1 MGCPTEDH
9 SMIGRRT
16 TYLSL
21 PKKGSASPLSFLTHS
36 HGAPNAPL
44 SRADCVALVSASLA
58 SCDFAAASICSHSS
72 GENCSNSERTLAR
85 TSTLVR
91 LRLGGVQNLW
101 NKWAHVAWYTSR
113 G

>member
-1 MGCPTEDH
+1 
-9 SMIGRRT
+9 MIGRGS

-36 HGAPNAPL
+36 HGAPNAPF
-44 SRADCVALVSASLA
+44 SKADCVALVSASLA

-72 GENCSNSERTLAR
+72 GENCSNSERTLAK

-91 LRLGGVQNLW
+91 SRLGGVQNLL
-101 NKWAHVAWYTSR
+101 NR
-113 G
+113 